1 MPLAYGDYI
10 DAKNKQVSNKND
22 EKYFFFPPHIAGDY
36 FVIPYERKTSTNFP
50 IAKERRGSM
59 DYEAQYD
66 KIYRYCYFKLQNQTV
81 AEDVTQETFLRFL
94 ESSTYKEQGR
104 ELNYLY
110 TIARNLCIDESRKRV
125 LEELPEEVSE
135 DGPEARVIESVVM
148 KQAMEKLT
156 TEERELALL
165 RYVNEVPVKVIC
177 ELREC
182 SRFAVNRQ
190 LKQVLKKLRENLQEK
205 GAGL

>member
-1 MPLAYGDYI
+1 
-10 DAKNKQVSNKND
+10 
-22 EKYFFFPPHIAGDY
+22 
-36 FVIPYERKTSTNFP
+36 
-50 IAKERRGSM
+50 M

-94 ESSTYKEQGR
+94 ENSTYKERGK

-135 DGPEARVIESVVM
+135 EGPEARVIENVVM
-148 KQAMEKLT
+148 KQAMEVLT
-156 TEERELALL
+156 PEERELVLL

-177 ELREC
+177 ELRGC
-182 SRFAVNRQ
+182 FRFSLNRQ
-190 LKQVLKKLRENLQEK
+190 IKQVLIKLRENLQEK

>member
-1 MPLAYGDYI
+1 
-10 DAKNKQVSNKND
+10 
-22 EKYFFFPPHIAGDY
+22 
-36 FVIPYERKTSTNFP
+36 
-50 IAKERRGSM
+50 M

-94 ESSTYKEQGR
+94 ENSTYKEWGK

-135 DGPEARVIESVVM
+135 EGPEERVIESVVM
-148 KQAMEKLT
+148 KQAMEVLT
-156 TEERELALL
+156 IEERELVLL

-177 ELREC
+177 ELRGC
-182 SRFAVNRQ
+182 SRFSLNRQ
-190 LKQVLKKLRENLQEK
+190 IKQMLKKLRENLQEK
-205 GAGL
+205 GVGL

>member
-1 MPLAYGDYI
+1 
-10 DAKNKQVSNKND
+10 
-22 EKYFFFPPHIAGDY
+22 
-36 FVIPYERKTSTNFP
+36 
-50 IAKERRGSM
+50 M

-66 KIYRYCYFKLQNQTV
+66 KIYRYCYFKLHNQTV

-94 ESSTYKEQGR
+94 ESGTYKERGR

-148 KQAMEKLT
+148 KQAMECLT
-156 TEERELALL
+156 TEERELVLL

-177 ELREC
+177 ELRGC
-182 SRFAVNRQ
+182 SRFALNRQ
-190 LKQVLKKLRENLQEK
+190 IKQVLKKLRENLQEK

>member
-1 MPLAYGDYI
+1 
-10 DAKNKQVSNKND
+10 
-22 EKYFFFPPHIAGDY
+22 
-36 FVIPYERKTSTNFP
+36 
-50 IAKERRGSM
+50 M

-66 KIYRYCYFKLQNQTV
+66 KIYRYCYFKLHNQTV

-94 ESSTYKEQGR
+94 ESSTYKERGK

-110 TIARNLCIDESRKRV
+110 TIARNLCIDELRKRV
-125 LEELPEEVSE
+125 LEEVSEEVSE
-135 DGPEARVIESVVM
+135 EGPEERVIESVVM
-148 KQAMEKLT
+148 KQALEKLT
-156 TEERELALL
+156 NEERELVLL

-177 ELREC
+177 ELRGC

-205 GAGL
+205 GAGQ

>member
-1 MPLAYGDYI
+1 
-10 DAKNKQVSNKND
+10 
-22 EKYFFFPPHIAGDY
+22 
-36 FVIPYERKTSTNFP
+36 
-50 IAKERRGSM
+50 M

-94 ESSTYKEQGR
+94 ESSTYKERGR

-125 LEELPEEVSE
+125 SDELSEEISEEGPEERLLE
-135 DGPEARVIESVVM
+135 RVVM

-156 TEERELALL
+156 TEERELVLL

-177 ELREC
+177 ELRGC
-182 SRFAVNRQ
+182 SRFSLNRQ
-190 LKQVLKKLRENLQEK
+190 MKQVLKKLRENLQEK

>member
-1 MPLAYGDYI
+1 
-10 DAKNKQVSNKND
+10 
-22 EKYFFFPPHIAGDY
+22 
-36 FVIPYERKTSTNFP
+36 
-50 IAKERRGSM
+50 M

-94 ESSTYKEQGR
+94 ENSTYKERGK

-125 LEELPEEVSE
+125 LEEFPEEVSE
-135 DGPEARVIESVVM
+135 EGPEERVIESVVM
-148 KQAMEKLT
+148 KQAMEVLT
-156 TEERELALL
+156 PEERELVLL

-177 ELREC
+177 ELRGC
-182 SRFAVNRQ
+182 SRFSLNRQ
-190 LKQVLKKLRENLQEK
+190 IKQVLIKLRENLQEK